1 MSQTW
6 WEKTV
11 EYGFVALLIKKKIID
26 FAAPVSGKHERSS
39 ADGIFGKDSKL
50 VLIEFKRD
58 VGEIMSE
65 RSMFTDYDAAQRILS
80 NYNHHWIVYGLI
92 NDNKKFAIRGRK
104 YFGDATEVGV
114 LDIPPKGIGHSEFME
129 YLKILNQFKY
139 PDGRGDG
146 GHVGPE
152 SMATVLGISP
162 DGKVVGSSTLYE
174 YAPKLFAAPTPPAAP
189 SAPATSFRPGGMS

>member
-1 MSQTW
+1 MSNTW

-11 EYGFVALLIKKKIID
+11 EYGFVAVLYKNERID
-26 FAAPVSGKHERSS
+26 FAAPLSGKHERSS

-58 VGEIMSE
+58 AGEIPSE
-65 RSMFTDYDAAQRILS
+65 RSMFTNYEAAKGILC

-92 NDNKKFAIRGRK
+92 SANKKFAIKGRK
-104 YFGDATEVGV
+104 YFDDIAEEGI
-114 LDIPPKGIGHSEFME
+114 LDIPAKGIGHLEFME
-129 YLKILNQFKY
+129 YLEILNQFKY

-162 DGKVVGSSTLYE
+162 DGKVVGSSTLHE
-174 YAPKLFAAPTPPAAP
+174 YAPELFAPPTPPAAP
-189 SAPATSFRPGGMS
+189 STPVASSSPGMF